1 MAVDTLPGG
10 GRSFRWS
17 GGPMVSR
24 TAMNAAWSD
33 IAPLVSRGALT
44 LGFVLAT
51 VLLQILS
58 LLIPGVAAAVLLL
71 VFAAFVALDGVVTL
85 GILWFGRLVGGER
98 PVLLLRAVLA
108 LAMTGVTLAGP
119 IVAGA
124 PSARLATL
132 LATWA
137 ILNGLLDLAAGLG
150 VFGAALQR
158 WLVVV
163 GGVSVAVGVFL
174 LVSPPPGMLPLT
186 WWITGYGLVYGGVTL
201 AVAWRAGA

>member
-1 MAVDTLPGG
+1 MAIDTLPGG

-24 TAMNAAWSD
+24 AATNAAWSD
-33 IAPLVSRGALT
+33 ITPLVSRGALT
-44 LGFVLAT
+44 LGFVLVT
-51 VLLQILS
+51 ILLQIIA

-85 GILWFGRLVGGER
+85 GILWFGRLGGGAR
-98 PVLLLRAVLA
+98 PVLLLRCVLA
-108 LAMTGVTLAGP
+108 LAMAGVTLAGP

-132 LATWA
+132 LAIWA
-137 ILNGLLDLAAGLG
+137 MLNGLLDLAAGLG

-163 GGVSVAVGVFL
+163 GGVSVAVGVVL
-174 LVSPPPGMLPLT
+174 LVSPPTGMLALM
-186 WWITGYGLVYGGVTL
+186 WWITGYGVVYGGVTL
-201 AVAWRAGA
+201 AIAWRSGG